1 MLCPRE
7 VTEPALTD
15 TIRLLRSMRKVRQQL
30 RPSFKVWLTAGDEDV
45 VGKGGASL
53 LRGIQKY
60 GSISRAAKE
69 LGWSYSFAWLQ
80 LRDLEKKLGAP
91 VVLRK
96 RGGEVGGGAELT
108 ELAKALLWKYE
119 ALEKR
124 VERTIN
130 RRAR

>member
-1 MLCPRE
+1 
-7 VTEPALTD
+7 
-15 TIRLLRSMRKVRQQL
+15 MRKVRQKL
-30 RPSFKVWLTAGDEDV
+30 RPSFKVWLTAGDDDV

-80 LRDLEKKLGAP
+80 LRDLETKLGAS

-124 VERTIN
+124 VERTIK